1 MADYADRALLP
12 EGFHDDLPPEAAR
25 EAGVIARLLDSFAS
39 YGYERVSPPLMEFED
54 SLLAGSGKTQARS
67 MFRLMDPLTQR
78 MMGLRTDMTI
88 QVARIAA
95 TRLAAEPRPLRLS
108 YAGQVLRVRGG
119 QLRSERQFA
128 QAGAEL
134 IGEPSLEADLEI
146 LVLATDALAAI
157 GIKGLSLDLTVPT
170 LVALLADHFELK
182 KTAVRTLRAAL
193 NNKDVAALP
202 PLTGEAARVFKGLLA
217 AAGPAD
223 QALAALA
230 KLKLPAA
237 AQSQIEDVAAL
248 VARLRQAAP
257 AVALTVDPGEFEGFE
272 YKSGISFSLFADG
285 ARGEIGRGGRYQI
298 PGADSKAQETAV
310 GVTLYLDSLMRVAP
324 PSDDNRRVY
333 VPHGVG
339 LDVVRRLQADGWRT
353 VRALTPEADAGTAA
367 IRHGCSHRLVGDKV
381 QPVR

>member
-12 EGFHDDLPPEAAR
+12 EGFHDVLPPEAAR
-25 EAGVIARLLDSFAS
+25 EAGVIGRLMAGFAA
-39 YGYERVSPPLMEFED
+39 YGYERVSPPLMEFEE
-54 SLLAGSGKTQARS
+54 SLLAGSGKTQARA

-78 MMGLRTDMTI
+78 MMGVRTDMTI

-146 LVLATDALAAI
+146 LALATDALATI
-157 GIKGLSLDLTVPT
+157 GVKGLSLDLTVPT
-170 LVALLADHFELK
+170 LVPLLADHFDLK

-193 NNKDVAALP
+193 NNKDVAALA
-202 PLTGEAARVFKGLLA
+202 PLEGEAARVFKGLLA

-223 QALAALA
+223 RALVALD
-230 KLKLPAA
+230 KLKLPRQARA
-237 AQSQIEDVAAL
+237 LIDDVAAL
-248 VARLRQAAP
+248 VSRLGPVAP
-257 AVALTVDPGEFEGFE
+257 GVALTVDPGDFEGFE
-272 YKSGISFSLFADG
+272 YKSGISFSLFAGG

-298 PGADSKAQETAV
+298 LGADGKNQETAV

-339 LDVVRRLQADGWRT
+339 FDMVRRLQKDGWRT
-353 VRALTPEADAGTAA
+353 VRGLGPEPDAAA
-367 IRHGCSHRLVGDKV
+367 AAQRQGCSHLLVGDKV
-381 QPVR
+381 QPV